1 MFRAS
6 IEMKPT
12 RIIFSL
18 IKSFMFLVVKISI
31 VKIKYAN
38 AAVQAGM
45 KVNEWL
51 LKVIVVSVRAGL
63 VKIVSM

>member
-1 MFRAS
+1 
-6 IEMKPT
+6 
-12 RIIFSL
+12 
-18 IKSFMFLVVKISI
+18 MFLVVKISI